1 MNPNNVILGMVVG
14 SLLLLLGRKLF
25 WFFVAVLGFLWG
37 LQIAPQVL
45 HGQSQLMILAVALSL
60 GLLGA
65 VLAIFLQTMAVG
77 FAGFWAGAHSVS
89 VFWNLLNWQNDQHLW
104 LFSLVGGV
112 VGAIL
117 AL

>member
-1 MNPNNVILGMVVG
+1 M
-14 SLLLLLGRKLF
+14 
-25 WFFVAVLGFLWG
+25 
-37 LQIAPQVL
+37 